1 MRDDFMPKVSVLVPI
16 YNVERYLPRCL
27 DSLAAQTLKDME
39 IIAVNDG
46 STDSSGEILDR
57 YAAKD
62 SRFRV
67 IHKQNTG
74 YGHTMNTAMDH
85 ATGEYIGI
93 LESDDY
99 AEPDMFAA
107 LYEAAKQNDA
117 DIAKSNYWEFT
128 KEGAD
133 VLINSMGKFADG
145 AVFVP
150 CDRWQVFFCPAAI
163 WSALYRREFLAKNR
177 LRFSET
183 PGASY
188 QDTAFHF
195 KALSCAER
203 MTAVDT
209 AFVHYRTDR
218 VNSSLNNKEKVYCVC
233 GEFEN
238 LWQYL
243 EARPHLMEKV
253 REIIPYAQYSAYKW
267 NYQRIADSFKMDFL
281 QKASADFLLLKQH
294 GCLEKKYWDADSW
307 EKLKVLLLSPA
318 QIYLDDLLEKQKKN
332 IYKDGFLR
340 QVMKYPKRYIY
351 GAGVVGKKTARF
363 FMDNNVCLDGF
374 AVSSANG
381 SPDAVIGLSV
391 TAIDE
396 LNVKNEEAV
405 FVVAVNEFDFEDIYV
420 QLRNAKY
427 TNIILLNKSLRQS
440 LHI

>member
-1 MRDDFMPKVSVLVPI
+1 MKISVLVPI
-16 YNVERYLPRCL
+16 YNVERYLPQCL
-27 DSLAAQTLKDME
+27 DSLIAQTLQDME
-39 IIAVNDG
+39 IIAVDDG

-62 SRFRV
+62 SRFHV

-74 YGHTMNTAMDH
+74 YGHTMNTAMGH

-107 LYEAAKQNDA
+107 LYEAAKQNDV

-128 KEGAD
+128 KEGAN

-145 AVFVP
+145 ALFVP
-150 CDRWQVFFCPAAI
+150 CDRWQIFFCPAAI
-163 WSALYRREFLAKNR
+163 WSALYRREFLAENR

-203 MTAVDT
+203 MIAVDT
-209 AFVHYRTDR
+209 AFVHYRTDS

-233 GEFEN
+233 GEFDN

-253 REIIPYAQYSAYKW
+253 RGIIPYAQYLAYKW
-267 NYQRIADSFKMDFL
+267 NYQRIADSFKINFL
-281 QKASADFLLLKQH
+281 QKVSADFLRLKQR
-294 GCLEKKYWDADSW
+294 GYLEKKYWDANSW
-307 EKLKVLLLSPA
+307 EKLKTILLSPT
-318 QIYLDDLLEKQKKN
+318 QIYLNHLLEKQEKS
-332 IYKDGFLR
+332 IYNADFLS
-340 QVMKYPKRYIY
+340 QIMKYPKRYIY
-351 GAGVVGKKTARF
+351 GAGVVGKKTACF

-374 AVSSANG
+374 AVSSVNG
-381 SPDAVIGLSV
+381 KLDDVMGLSV
-391 TAIDE
+391 TAIDA
-396 LNVKNEEAV
+396 LNAKNEETV
-405 FVVAVNEFDFEDIYV
+405 FIVAVKEFDFEDIFI
-420 QLRNAKY
+420 QLNKAGY
-427 TNIILLNKSLRQS
+427 TNIMFMNKALRQS